1 MSPQAL
7 SGLIGSIYDCVL
19 DPSRWDETLGKL
31 RDAFNGQTA
40 ALSLMDVRGTRQI
53 IHKTVGIEPH
63 WLAMWPEHNAEIVTV
78 LSEHITAYPSLDEPH
93 IMRRHLSPQYIEAS
107 LYCQTLL
114 KPAGIVDIIQ
124 YILMNSAAR
133 FSGLGVGRNANQGL
147 ITEREVELGRLLLPH
162 LRRAVTI
169 SNVLDASTV
178 ERSRMAEALDALRC
192 AVILTDARGVVL
204 HANRIAQSI
213 LRAGGLVRDARGVL
227 QATLP
232 PAASQLRTAI
242 ALAAGDES
250 RIGEAG
256 LSIRLTDGNMPPVLA
271 YVLPLSGSDLRT
283 RLQPSAAAA
292 VFIGVTPDE
301 EDAAEVMAAVFE
313 LSPAEKKVLASL
325 LSGRTLAETA
335 AALSIAASTANTHLD
350 HIFLKT
356 GVSRQTEL
364 MRLGGRL
371 VPPTRTSD

>member
-1 MSPQAL
+1 
-7 SGLIGSIYDCVL
+7 
-19 DPSRWDETLGKL
+19 
-31 RDAFNGQTA
+31 
-40 ALSLMDVRGTRQI
+40 
-53 IHKTVGIEPH
+53 
-63 WLAMWPEHNAEIVTV
+63 
-78 LSEHITAYPSLDEPH
+78 
-93 IMRRHLSPQYIEAS
+93 
-107 LYCQTLL
+107 
-114 KPAGIVDIIQ
+114 
-124 YILMNSAAR
+124 MNSAAR
-133 FSGLGVGRNANQGL
+133 FSGLGVGRNASQGM
-147 ITEREVELGRLLLPH
+147 ITDRDVELGGLLLPH

-232 PAASQLRTAI
+232 SAASQLRTAI

>member
-7 SGLIGSIYDCVL
+7 SSLIGSIYDCVL
-19 DPSRWDETLGKL
+19 DPSLWEGTLGKL
-31 RDAFNGQTA
+31 RDAFNAQTA
-40 ALSLMDVRGTRQI
+40 LLSLMDVRGGRLL
-53 IHKTVGIEPH
+53 IHKTVGIEQH
-63 WLAMWPEHNAEIVTV
+63 WLEKLPPHNAEIVTV
-78 LSEHITAYPSLDEPH
+78 LSEHIASYPSLDEPH

-107 LYCQTLL
+107 LYCQDLL

-124 YILMNSAAR
+124 YILLSSPAR
-133 FSGLGVGRNANQGL
+133 FSGLGLGRHTSQGFV
-147 ITEREVELGRLLLPH
+147 TDREVELGRVLLPH

-169 SNVLDASTV
+169 SNVLDASV
-178 ERSRMAEALDALRC
+178 IERSRIAEALDALRC
-192 AVILTDARGVVL
+192 AVVLTDAQGVIL

-213 LRAGGLVRDARGVL
+213 LRASRLISDARGVL
-227 QATLP
+227 QANRP
-232 PAASQLRTAI
+232 AAASQLRRAI

-256 LSIRLTDGNMPPVLA
+256 LSIRLTDDSVPPVLA
-271 YVLPLSGSDLRT
+271 YVLPLSGSELRT
-283 RLQPSAAAA
+283 RLQPAAAA
-292 VFIGVTPDE
+292 AIFIGVTPDE
-301 EDAAEVMAAVFE
+301 EDAAKVMAAVFE
-313 LSPAEKKVLASL
+313 LSPAETRVLAGL

-335 AALSIAASTANTHLD
+335 TALSIAASTAKTHLD

-371 VPPTRTSD
+371 APPVQTSA